1 MPLPSSSSSSF
12 YDSSN
17 NSDCVGS
24 KPRQSRRLFDSRN
37 EFSKGVEL
45 FIGEFDSDILAG
57 KLFREPRVHARERRP
72 VHDLLDVRCFMNGR
86 RWASVLSHGAS
97 HLPLQ
102 TIRARMGRNVRGGL

>member
-1 MPLPSSSSSSF
+1 M
-12 YDSSN
+12 
-17 NSDCVGS
+17 
-24 KPRQSRRLFDSRN
+24 
-37 EFSKGVEL
+37 
-45 FIGEFDSDILAG
+45 
-57 KLFREPRVHARERRP
+57 HARERRP